1 MKDNSLN
8 NIKSKN
14 ETQSFV
20 IVYIIPKYKNI
31 TINRNN
37 LIVMRETRWWIKTL
51 KTIWLIKIKNK
62 RNYLLYRWKK
72 SELAKN
78 YEKWGLINLISLD
91 KIDKTVYEYFL
102 QMLLF
107 WENIQ

>member
-37 LIVMRETRWWIKTL
+37 LIVMRETRW
-51 KTIWLIKIKNK
+51 
-62 RNYLLYRWKK
+62 
-72 SELAKN
+72 
-78 YEKWGLINLISLD
+78 
-91 KIDKTVYEYFL
+91 
-102 QMLLF
+102 
-107 WENIQ
+107 